1 MRSRKAATSAHGSGS
16 CRNSYRPATVRSS
29 AAYRSAATVSLFNK
43 ETAIMTNLE
52 TYEFSPEMETYETE
66 WGGEAEV
73 FSEAEAMEL
82 AGELLEITTWAE
94 LDRLLGGLIDKGGTA
109 VGAFGRSPIGHTVG
123 VSLEGDGK

>member
-16 CRNSYRPATVRSS
+16 CRNSYRPATARSS

-73 FSEAEAMEL
+73 VSEAEAMER
-82 AGELLEITTWAE
+82 A
-94 LDRLLGGLIDKGGTA
+94 GGLVENTTEDEL
-109 VGAFGRSPIGHTVG
+109 GRCLVE
-123 VSLEGDGK
+123 LRR